1 MKVSVITPAY
11 NAEKYLAQ
19 TLDSIMYQ
27 TMPREDYEVIVIN
40 GNSTDDTEKIL
51 KEYSSQFPNLKFVTQ
66 ENLGPA
72 GGRNAGMKLATGDF
86 FYFLDAD
93 DMVAPDSLECFYDR
107 AIEQK
112 ADLVIAG
119 YDIYNGYSYAK
130 VNNINRMIRLDEID
144 HFDKQLLW
152 TFSLW
157 NKFWRAAPIR
167 KNHLEFPALTYSEDG
182 VFLMKYLSVCGK
194 VTGMDQVVIHY
205 RRMNNGEQQ
214 SITTAITPKRVEDYL
229 ESHRLMRE
237 IQEKE
242 LLKRHPD
249 CTDVPAL
256 LEKYDDARQYLS
268 EFSRKELQTLLNQFY
283 IHYWNMDEV
292 AKKKVTDS
300 ISDIL
305 KGMELKSYL
314 SVNDNWAELDLFD
327 IGNEEETVKDRPACI
342 AVLYGEETD
351 KESFL
356 HVLTS
361 LSFQNLVH
369 LKIFLPS
376 SMKEAVMSAGILH
389 PNMFFLEASSE
400 EELHKAAIRENNA
413 PYILFCS
420 PKISYQVSTVR
431 WMRSNLEKSSGSDYI
446 VEVVYHNSFGTPQPV
461 HLNDVALGPQAPGQ
475 DGRESIHF
483 DFLLANKIFRSEFV
497 DRITEHGS
505 YSPLSRLPEMK
516 ARGYA
521 LTGRNQIVY
530 YAGNEKSFPEDFHDD
545 QTLQLVSELLK
556 NSEIK
561 GLSDDAFAQD
571 KALTL
576 MRLEGMWAPNPLRR
590 LLRSAL
596 SRGREWITSHVPLKN
611 QVLFFTI
618 RDDGRLEGNAAALYP
633 YVEGKKVIAARRLPH
648 PRTYQLKMMW
658 EVMRSK
664 VIVTDDY
671 VRYLRYFP
679 LQPEQKVI
687 QLWHACGAFKKFG
700 RYGTNLSQKKDLATH
715 VQYSL
720 VCVSGEEI
728 RTIYAD
734 SFGISREKV
743 RALGDPRTDLFFD
756 KKHEEEVK
764 QNVYQKYPQLKGK
777 RVVLYAPTF
786 RDAGGAKRAEFH
798 PELDF
803 PSFSK
808 KLPRDM
814 MFVIRPHP
822 IMTTAILS
830 GECPNILEI
839 RDFSTN
845 DLMFVS
851 DLMVTDYSSVV
862 FEYSLLKKPILF
874 FCYDLAVY
882 NRGFYLRYPEDLPG
896 DVIQTQRELERRL
909 CSDEWDKLSDSY
921 DGFVKRYMS
930 ACDGHSSE
938 RIAKLI
944 NQYMEGNR

>member
-11 NAEKYLAQ
+11 NAERYLPQ

-27 TMPREDYEVIVIN
+27 TMPRDDYEVIVIN
-40 GNSTDDTEKIL
+40 GSSTDGTEKIL
-51 KEYSSQFPNLKFVTQ
+51 EDYSRQFPNLKYVTQ

-93 DMVAPDSLECFYDR
+93 DMAAPDSLQSFYDR
-107 AIEQK
+107 AMEQK

-119 YDIYNGYSYAK
+119 YDIYNGYRYAR
-130 VNNINRMIRLDEID
+130 VYNINDIIQRDEID
-144 HFDKQLLW
+144 HFDMHLLW

-167 KNHLEFPALTYSEDG
+167 ENHLEFPALTYSEDG

-205 RRMNNGEQQ
+205 RKMNNGEQQ
-214 SITTAITPKRVEDYL
+214 SITTAITPERVEDYL

-242 LLKRHPD
+242 LLKRYPE
-249 CTDVPAL
+249 CPDVPSL
-256 LEKYDDARQYLS
+256 LENHEDARQYLS

-283 IHYWNMDEV
+283 IFYWNMDDV

-314 SVNDNWAELDLFD
+314 SINDNWAELDLSD
-327 IGNEEETVKDRPACI
+327 IGNEEETVREHPACT
-342 AVLYGEETD
+342 AVLYGDESE
-351 KESFL
+351 KEGFL

-369 LKIFLPS
+369 LKILLPS
-376 SMKEAVMSAGILH
+376 SMKEAAASAGILH
-389 PNMFFLEASSE
+389 PNMFFLDASSE

-413 PYILFCS
+413 PYIMFCS

-431 WMRSNLEKSSGSDYI
+431 WLRSTLEKSSGADYI
-446 VEVVYHNSFGTPQPV
+446 VEVVYHNGFGTPQPV
-461 HLNDVALGPQAPGQ
+461 HLNDHALEPAAPGK
-475 DGRESIHF
+475 DGKDSIHF
-483 DFLLANKIFRSEFV
+483 DFLLANKVFRSGFA
-497 DRITEHGS
+497 DRLTEHGK
-505 YSPLSRLPEMK
+505 YSPISRLPEIK
-516 ARGYA
+516 AKGYA
-521 LTGRNQIVY
+521 LVGRNQIVY
-530 YAGNEKSFPEDFHDD
+530 YSGDEKSFPEDFHDD
-545 QTLQLVSELLK
+545 QTRDQIVRLMKS
-556 NSEIK
+556 SEIR
-561 GLSDDAFAQD
+561 GLTDEAFAQD
-571 KALTL
+571 RALTL
-576 MRLEGMWAPNPLRR
+576 MRLEGMWAPTRLRR

-596 SRGREWITSHVPLKN
+596 SHGREWITSHVPLKN

-618 RDDGRLEGNAAALYP
+618 RDDGKLEGNAAALYP
-633 YVEGKKVIAARRLPH
+633 YVHGKKVIAARRLPH
-648 PRTYQLKMMW
+648 PRTYQLEMMW

-700 RYGTNLSQKKDLATH
+700 RYGTNITQKKDLATH

-756 KKHEEEVK
+756 RKHEEEVK
-764 QNVYQKYPQLKGK
+764 QAVYEKYPQLKGK

-786 RDAGGAKRAEFH
+786 RDAGKAKRDQFR

-808 KLPRDM
+808 KLPEDM
-814 MFVIRPHP
+814 VFVIRPHP
-822 IMTTAILS
+822 VMTEAILH
-830 GECPNILEI
+830 EQYPNILEV

-851 DLMVTDYSSVV
+851 DLMVTDYSSVI

-874 FCYDLAVY
+874 YCYDLAVY

-909 CSDEWDKLSDSY
+909 CSEEWNKLSGSY

-944 NQYMEGNR
+944 NQYMERKR